1 MAVVW
6 KPSWLWLKAFMVH
19 EAYKWL
25 SATSFHSFLSKQFE
39 LSLKACSW
47 LLCASLHSH
56 SWKLSQLPLKACKWL
71 LLETCAPFPWQEGE
85 ECGQLSLQCYAQS
98 KDCTKKCF
106 WVSAMVAISE
116 TVKKNVEK
124 ILGSG
129 EPVLV
134 TVQKLTSFLL
144 ESGLAYKALIK
155 PGEVLVH
162 PQNRSGS
169 MLSAV
174 DCWAKGM
181 RMWKVGVRKELLTE
195 SFAFELALCPQAR
208 NEQLAA
214 NRALVANTPQLLAP
228 LTGKERFLSVS
239 SSHTTAWLKAVEA
252 GCQAPG
258 DDHVLQLRQ
267 GEERSD
273 AIIGLLNQGWTW
285 IVFSAAVEAEWKQL
299 PSWLQLALNST
310 NSNAKQLSEVE
321 CAAQLAQGLQ
331 QGQSLK
337 LALEVVKACDTAC
350 KSSLDCIAKYVSKFA
365 GGKDAPIIT
374 FLSKFGSLVEWHIF
388 WGGFLA
394 QSGYYAGCLC
404 HFWSLHPGKSYGT
417 LMVGEEMMRAIS
429 SFEMKNSD
437 NLLPF
442 LRASMCLGSMQG
454 QLSKP
459 LVASWSLLW
468 LSALQVFCGC
478 PKPLM
483 AISSVNLS
491 KLS

>member
-1 MAVVW
+1 M
-6 KPSWLWLKAFMVH
+6 
-19 EAYKWL
+19 
-25 SATSFHSFLSKQFE
+25 
-39 LSLKACSW
+39 
-47 LLCASLHSH
+47 
-56 SWKLSQLPLKACKWL
+56 
-71 LLETCAPFPWQEGE
+71 
-85 ECGQLSLQCYAQS
+85 
-98 KDCTKKCF
+98 
-106 WVSAMVAISE
+106 
-116 TVKKNVEK
+116 
-124 ILGSG
+124 
-129 EPVLV
+129 
-134 TVQKLTSFLL
+134 
-144 ESGLAYKALIK
+144 
-155 PGEVLVH
+155 
-162 PQNRSGS
+162 
-169 MLSAV
+169 
-174 DCWAKGM
+174 
-181 RMWKVGVRKELLTE
+181 GVRKELLTE

-214 NRALVANTPQLLAP
+214 NSALVANTPQLLAP

-273 AIIGLLNQGWTW
+273 AIIDLLNQGWTW

-404 HFWSLHPGKSYGT
+404 HF
-417 LMVGEEMMRAIS
+417 
-429 SFEMKNSD
+429 
-437 NLLPF
+437 
-442 LRASMCLGSMQG
+442 
-454 QLSKP
+454 
-459 LVASWSLLW
+459 
-468 LSALQVFCGC
+468 
-478 PKPLM
+478 
-483 AISSVNLS
+483 
-491 KLS
+491 

>member
-1 MAVVW
+1 
-6 KPSWLWLKAFMVH
+6 
-19 EAYKWL
+19 
-25 SATSFHSFLSKQFE
+25 
-39 LSLKACSW
+39 
-47 LLCASLHSH
+47 
-56 SWKLSQLPLKACKWL
+56 
-71 LLETCAPFPWQEGE
+71 
-85 ECGQLSLQCYAQS
+85 
-98 KDCTKKCF
+98 
-106 WVSAMVAISE
+106 MVAISE

-350 KSSLDCIAKYVSKFA
+350 KCSLDCIAKYVSKFA

-404 HFWSLHPGKSYGT
+404 HF
-417 LMVGEEMMRAIS
+417 
-429 SFEMKNSD
+429 
-437 NLLPF
+437 
-442 LRASMCLGSMQG
+442 
-454 QLSKP
+454 
-459 LVASWSLLW
+459 
-468 LSALQVFCGC
+468 
-478 PKPLM
+478 
-483 AISSVNLS
+483 
-491 KLS
+491 